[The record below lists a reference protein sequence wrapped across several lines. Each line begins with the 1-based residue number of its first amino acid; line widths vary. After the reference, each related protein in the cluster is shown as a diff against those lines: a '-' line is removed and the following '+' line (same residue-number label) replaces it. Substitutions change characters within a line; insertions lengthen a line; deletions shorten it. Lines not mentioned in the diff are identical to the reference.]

1 MSLFRAPRFRNSDRS
16 INWPQWA
23 DMIIPG
29 NIYNSHTNEYRPL
42 GIAQGLT
49 GIPVDTLHQ
58 LYQEGVPMVRGGIAY
73 IRGMMPYGSSA
84 NLGPVAL
91 GGRPAPIPL
100 DAWGNP
106 LSDIGIQDQSGQR
119 GNATPWQMPGTSGGE
134 RNPVSSRLGLGVL
147 GSAGDAAVQYYS
159 NNFGGRGGALMER

>member
-58 LYQEGVPMVRGGIAY
+58 LYQEGMPMVRGGISY

-91 GGRPAPIPL
+91 GGRPMEAMPE
-100 DAWGNP
+100 DFFGNRP
-106 LSDIGIQDQSGQR
+106 GEVGQQTQQR
-119 GNATPWQMPGTSGGE
+119 VSNTPWQMPGTSGGE